1 MINKNKS
8 VFYLKIQFNYFIKNT
23 NKYYKITSNNI
34 TIIIGYTL
42 FALSE
47 IIAVLPIPANGMFHS
62 LLIGLKNSVSK
73 INSTDIE
80 MAQTLI
86 STKPDMANIITTLQG
101 NSKLIDSVK
110 TVINNPEIITN
121 VENIVKDKNLQ
132 FINTLLMNNPEII
145 NDIKVIIIQKIN
157 DMVNVG
163 QSAPKEVLQVRNFFH
178 ILYLIRRYFFE
189 NLPI

>member
-1 MINKNKS
+1 M
-8 VFYLKIQFNYFIKNT
+8 
-23 NKYYKITSNNI
+23 SNNI
-34 TIIIGYTL
+34 TIIIGYAL
-42 FALSE
+42 FAVSE

-62 LLIGLKNSVSK
+62 VLIGLKNSVSK

-132 FINTLLMNNPEII
+132 FINTLLINNPEII
-145 NDIKVIIIQKIN
+145 NDIKVVIIQKVNDIVNTSQSSPIIN
-157 DMVNVG
+157 
-163 QSAPKEVLQVRNFFH
+163 
-178 ILYLIRRYFFE
+178 
-189 NLPI
+189 

>member
-1 MINKNKS
+1 M
-8 VFYLKIQFNYFIKNT
+8 
-23 NKYYKITSNNI
+23 SNNI

-62 LLIGLKNSVSK
+62 LLIGLKNSASK

-132 FINTLLMNNPEII
+132 FINTLLINNPEII
-145 NDIKVIIIQKIN
+145 NDIKVVIIQKVKDI
-157 DMVNVG
+157 VNTS
-163 QSAPKEVLQVRNFFH
+163 QS
-178 ILYLIRRYFFE
+178 
-189 NLPI
+189 LPIN

>member
-1 MINKNKS
+1 M
-8 VFYLKIQFNYFIKNT
+8 
-23 NKYYKITSNNI
+23 SNNI
-34 TIIIGYTL
+34 IIIIGYTL

-62 LLIGLKNSVSK
+62 VLIGLSNSLSK
-73 INSTDIE
+73 INSNDIE

-132 FINTLLMNNPEII
+132 FINTLLINNPEII
-145 NDIKVIIIQKIN
+145 NDIKVAIIQKVNGIVNTSQSSPIIN
-157 DMVNVG
+157 
-163 QSAPKEVLQVRNFFH
+163 
-178 ILYLIRRYFFE
+178 
-189 NLPI
+189 

>member
-1 MINKNKS
+1 M
-8 VFYLKIQFNYFIKNT
+8 
-23 NKYYKITSNNI
+23 SNNI
-34 TIIIGYTL
+34 MIIIGYTL

-132 FINTLLMNNPEII
+132 FINTLLINNPEII
-145 NDIKVIIIQKIN
+145 NDVKVVIIQKVN
-157 DMVNVG
+157 DIVNTS
-163 QSAPKEVLQVRNFFH
+163 QSN
-178 ILYLIRRYFFE
+178 
-189 NLPI
+189 

>member
-1 MINKNKS
+1 M
-8 VFYLKIQFNYFIKNT
+8 
-23 NKYYKITSNNI
+23 SNNI

-47 IIAVLPIPANGMFHS
+47 IIAMLPIPANGMFHS

-132 FINTLLMNNPEII
+132 FINTLLINNPEII
-145 NDIKVIIIQKIN
+145 NDIKVVIIQKVNDIVNTSQSSPIIN
-157 DMVNVG
+157 
-163 QSAPKEVLQVRNFFH
+163 
-178 ILYLIRRYFFE
+178 
-189 NLPI
+189 

>member
-1 MINKNKS
+1 M
-8 VFYLKIQFNYFIKNT
+8 
-23 NKYYKITSNNI
+23 SNNI

-132 FINTLLMNNPEII
+132 FINTLLINNPEII
-145 NDIKVIIIQKIN
+145 NDIKVVIIQKVN
-157 DMVNVG
+157 DIVNTS
-163 QSAPKEVLQVRNFFH
+163 QSN
-178 ILYLIRRYFFE
+178 
-189 NLPI
+189 

>member
-1 MINKNKS
+1 M
-8 VFYLKIQFNYFIKNT
+8 
-23 NKYYKITSNNI
+23 SNNI
-34 TIIIGYTL
+34 TIIIGYAL
-42 FALSE
+42 FAVSE

-62 LLIGLKNSVSK
+62 VLIGLKNSVSK

-86 STKPDMANIITTLQG
+86 STKPDLANIITTLQG

-132 FINTLLMNNPEII
+132 FINTLLINNPEII
-145 NDIKVIIIQKIN
+145 NDIKVVIIQKVNDIVNTSQSSPIIN
-157 DMVNVG
+157 
-163 QSAPKEVLQVRNFFH
+163 
-178 ILYLIRRYFFE
+178 
-189 NLPI
+189 

>member
-1 MINKNKS
+1 M
-8 VFYLKIQFNYFIKNT
+8 
-23 NKYYKITSNNI
+23 SNNI

-86 STKPDMANIITTLQG
+86 STKPDLANIITTLQG

-132 FINTLLMNNPEII
+132 FINTLLINNPEII
-145 NDIKVIIIQKIN
+145 NDIKVVIIQKVNDIVNTSQSSPIIN
-157 DMVNVG
+157 
-163 QSAPKEVLQVRNFFH
+163 
-178 ILYLIRRYFFE
+178 
-189 NLPI
+189 

>member
-1 MINKNKS
+1 M
-8 VFYLKIQFNYFIKNT
+8 
-23 NKYYKITSNNI
+23 SNNI

-132 FINTLLMNNPEII
+132 FINTLLINNPEII
-145 NDIKVIIIQKIN
+145 NDVKVVIIQKVN
-157 DMVNVG
+157 DIVNTS
-163 QSAPKEVLQVRNFFH
+163 QSN
-178 ILYLIRRYFFE
+178 
-189 NLPI
+189 

>member
-1 MINKNKS
+1 M
-8 VFYLKIQFNYFIKNT
+8 
-23 NKYYKITSNNI
+23 SNNI

-145 NDIKVIIIQKIN
+145 NDIKIIIIQKIN

-163 QSAPKEVLQVRNFFH
+163 QSAPKEVL
-178 ILYLIRRYFFE
+178 
-189 NLPI
+189 

>member
-1 MINKNKS
+1 M
-8 VFYLKIQFNYFIKNT
+8 
-23 NKYYKITSNNI
+23 SNNI
-34 TIIIGYTL
+34 TIIIGYAL
-42 FALSE
+42 FAVSE

-62 LLIGLKNSVSK
+62 VLIGLKNSVSK

-86 STKPDMANIITTLQG
+86 STKPDLANIITTLQG

-132 FINTLLMNNPEII
+132 FINTLLINNPEII
-145 NDIKVIIIQKIN
+145 NDIKVVIIQKVN
-157 DMVNVG
+157 DIVNTS
-163 QSAPKEVLQVRNFFH
+163 QSS
-178 ILYLIRRYFFE
+178 
-189 NLPI
+189 PII

>member
-1 MINKNKS
+1 M
-8 VFYLKIQFNYFIKNT
+8 
-23 NKYYKITSNNI
+23 SNNI

-132 FINTLLMNNPEII
+132 FINTLLINNPEII
-145 NDIKVIIIQKIN
+145 NDIKVVIIQKVNDIVNTSQSSPIN
-157 DMVNVG
+157 
-163 QSAPKEVLQVRNFFH
+163 
-178 ILYLIRRYFFE
+178 
-189 NLPI
+189 

>member
-1 MINKNKS
+1 M
-8 VFYLKIQFNYFIKNT
+8 
-23 NKYYKITSNNI
+23 SNNT

-47 IIAVLPIPANGMFHS
+47 IIAMLPIPANGMFHS

-132 FINTLLMNNPEII
+132 FINTLLINNPEII
-145 NDIKVIIIQKIN
+145 NDIKVVIIQKVNDIVNTSQSSPIN
-157 DMVNVG
+157 
-163 QSAPKEVLQVRNFFH
+163 
-178 ILYLIRRYFFE
+178 
-189 NLPI
+189 

>member
-1 MINKNKS
+1 M
-8 VFYLKIQFNYFIKNT
+8 
-23 NKYYKITSNNI
+23 SNNI

-132 FINTLLMNNPEII
+132 FINTLLINNPEII
-145 NDIKVIIIQKIN
+145 NDIKVVIIQKVNDIVNTSQSSPIIN
-157 DMVNVG
+157 
-163 QSAPKEVLQVRNFFH
+163 
-178 ILYLIRRYFFE
+178 
-189 NLPI
+189 

>member
-1 MINKNKS
+1 M
-8 VFYLKIQFNYFIKNT
+8 
-23 NKYYKITSNNI
+23 SNNI

-62 LLIGLKNSVSK
+62 LLIGLKKSVSK

-132 FINTLLMNNPEII
+132 FINTLLINNPEII
-145 NDIKVIIIQKIN
+145 NDIKVVIIQKVNDIVNTSQSSPIIN
-157 DMVNVG
+157 
-163 QSAPKEVLQVRNFFH
+163 
-178 ILYLIRRYFFE
+178 
-189 NLPI
+189 

>member
-1 MINKNKS
+1 M
-8 VFYLKIQFNYFIKNT
+8 
-23 NKYYKITSNNI
+23 SNNT

-47 IIAVLPIPANGMFHS
+47 IIAMLPIPANGMFHS

-132 FINTLLMNNPEII
+132 FINTLLINNPEII
-145 NDIKVIIIQKIN
+145 NDIKVVIIQKVNDIVNTSQSSPIIN
-157 DMVNVG
+157 
-163 QSAPKEVLQVRNFFH
+163 
-178 ILYLIRRYFFE
+178 
-189 NLPI
+189 

>member
-1 MINKNKS
+1 M
-8 VFYLKIQFNYFIKNT
+8 
-23 NKYYKITSNNI
+23 SNNI

-62 LLIGLKNSVSK
+62 LLIGLKNSVYK
-73 INSTDIE
+73 INYKDIE

-132 FINTLLMNNPEII
+132 FINTLLINNPEII
-145 NDIKVIIIQKIN
+145 NDIKVVIIQKVN
-157 DMVNVG
+157 DIVNVG
-163 QSAPKEVLQVRNFFH
+163 QSAPIIN
-178 ILYLIRRYFFE
+178 
-189 NLPI
+189 

>member
-1 MINKNKS
+1 M
-8 VFYLKIQFNYFIKNT
+8 
-23 NKYYKITSNNI
+23 SNNI
-34 TIIIGYTL
+34 IIIIGYAL
-42 FALSE
+42 FAVSE

-62 LLIGLKNSVSK
+62 VLIGLKNSVSK

-86 STKPDMANIITTLQG
+86 STKPDLANIITTLQG

-132 FINTLLMNNPEII
+132 FINTLLINNPEII
-145 NDIKVIIIQKIN
+145 NDIKVVIIQKVN
-157 DMVNVG
+157 DIVNTS
-163 QSAPKEVLQVRNFFH
+163 QSS
-178 ILYLIRRYFFE
+178 
-189 NLPI
+189 PII

>member
-1 MINKNKS
+1 M
-8 VFYLKIQFNYFIKNT
+8 
-23 NKYYKITSNNI
+23 SNNI

-42 FALSE
+42 FVLSE
-47 IIAVLPIPANGMFHS
+47 IIAMLPIPANGMFHS

-132 FINTLLMNNPEII
+132 FINTLLINNPEII
-145 NDIKVIIIQKIN
+145 NDIKVVIIQKVNDIVNTSQSSPIIN
-157 DMVNVG
+157 
-163 QSAPKEVLQVRNFFH
+163 
-178 ILYLIRRYFFE
+178 
-189 NLPI
+189 

>member
-1 MINKNKS
+1 M
-8 VFYLKIQFNYFIKNT
+8 
-23 NKYYKITSNNI
+23 SNNT

-42 FALSE
+42 FALSK
-47 IIAVLPIPANGMFHS
+47 IIAMLPIPANGMFHS

-132 FINTLLMNNPEII
+132 FINTLLINNPEII
-145 NDIKVIIIQKIN
+145 NDIKVVIIQKVNDIVNTSQSSPIIN
-157 DMVNVG
+157 
-163 QSAPKEVLQVRNFFH
+163 
-178 ILYLIRRYFFE
+178 
-189 NLPI
+189 

>member
-1 MINKNKS
+1 M
-8 VFYLKIQFNYFIKNT
+8 
-23 NKYYKITSNNI
+23 SNNT

-47 IIAVLPIPANGMFHS
+47 IIAMLPIPANGMFHS

-132 FINTLLMNNPEII
+132 FINTLLINNPEII
-145 NDIKVIIIQKIN
+145 NDIKVVIIQKVN
-157 DMVNVG
+157 DIVNTS
-163 QSAPKEVLQVRNFFH
+163 QSSPN
-178 ILYLIRRYFFE
+178 
-189 NLPI
+189 